1 MVKPLTGIVS
11 SSQLS
16 DSDDDNLETR
26 SPSSPPPPPPNHTF
40 HSERPPRAPLLS
52 QPHSTAAPSNKPKT
66 TQRSRVGNGS
76 RAAAQSEERAR
87 RKAEREQQRA
97 LKQAAQQEARQ
108 KRIRAAFEGHQSTS
122 LGRQSSV
129 KILVSE
135 SMFNDKS
142 PSDPLKR
149 LRLIYP
155 AQIICVQRP
164 MSGLVTWQRLQVN
177 NGTNANEL
185 EDVPICV
192 FIFRAEEY
200 LLHIAS
206 ETLDDCAKEVKSAC
220 LTMHKIVFVV
230 CGMNRECARRARLG
244 IGLFGEKDGSVATDK
259 RAIQDSYVHL
269 YMEHSI
275 RTHDA
280 QDLEE
285 LCNYLCDVTDAIAA
299 APFKQEQD
307 YVSASLRS
315 RVAYAN
321 VSCRTV
327 VFESSQPQ
335 QDSNEDVAKDIMES
349 SCEPKLS
356 NPQVRVEGSRDLGNI
371 YLSMLCMIP
380 GVTVRKAQAIREH
393 YPTLRLLL
401 DAYDKCSTETE
412 REQVLADVRAGDHNR
427 RLGPALSKAIANVLT
442 SVDPN
447 MAVKRGALA
456 TT

>member
-1 MVKPLTGIVS
+1 M
-11 SSQLS
+11 S
-16 DSDDDNLETR
+16 DNDEDNFEPR
-26 SPSSPPPPPPNHTF
+26 SPSSPPPPPSNYAF
-40 HSERPPRAPLLS
+40 HSERPPRPPLSS
-52 QPHSTAAPSNKPKT
+52 QPSHAAAPSNKSKT

-87 RKAEREQQRA
+87 KKAEREQQRA
-97 LKQAAQQEARQ
+97 LKQAAQKEARQ

-155 AQIICVQRP
+155 AQIICVRRP

-177 NGTNANEL
+177 NSTNENKM
-185 EDVPICV
+185 EDVPMCV

-206 ETLDDCAKEVKSAC
+206 GTLDNCAKEVKSAC

-230 CGMNRECARRARLG
+230 CGMNRECARRSRLG
-244 IGLFGEKDGSVATDK
+244 IGLFGERDGSVATDK

-275 RTHDA
+275 RTHDVE
-280 QDLEE
+280 DLEE
-285 LCNYLCDVTDAIAA
+285 LTNYLCDVTDAIAA

-321 VSCRTV
+321 VSHRTV

-335 QDSNEDVAKDIMES
+335 EDSNDDVAKDVTES
-349 SCEPKLS
+349 CNPKLPK
-356 NPQVRVEGSRDLGNI
+356 PQVRVESSRDLGNI

-393 YPTLRLLL
+393 FPTLRLLL
-401 DAYDKCSTETE
+401 DAYDKCNTETE
-412 REQVLADVRAGDHNR
+412 QAKVLADIRTGDHNR
-427 RLGPALSKAIANVLT
+427 RLGPALSKAVANVLT
-442 SVDPN
+442 SLDPN